1 MDGKINGEDLRDT
14 QQRIVGTE
22 NNVTHLTSG
31 VMLQLED
38 EKHEEGVRE
47 LSLGRSIR
55 LLEVVGKRKYG
66 MVGCVAVCHPHITRN
81 LRPLHTASKF
91 SGPAQGASLTKK
103 QWQVSKWQS
112 DAVPF
117 LLMENLV

>member
-38 EKHEEGVRE
+38 EKHEEG
-47 LSLGRSIR
+47 
-55 LLEVVGKRKYG
+55 
-66 MVGCVAVCHPHITRN
+66 
-81 LRPLHTASKF
+81 
-91 SGPAQGASLTKK
+91 
-103 QWQVSKWQS
+103 
-112 DAVPF
+112 
-117 LLMENLV
+117 